1 MKMETSGE
9 FQTLRFLIGKKD
21 HRPGRAVI
29 LFDTRLTQE
38 LSPAVHRCRSYAFLR
53 NDLCG

>member
-21 HRPGRAVI
+21 HRPVGRWSF
-29 LFDTRLTQE
+29 FDTRSMQE